1 MHQTAVLGCHR
12 EENLLERIRVII
24 NECQHATEAVYKV
37 IQEASVD
44 VGFDAVDEE
53 G

>member
-1 MHQTAVLGCHR
+1 MHQAAVLSCHR

-24 NECQHATEAVYKV
+24 DECQHATETVYEV
-37 IQEASVD
+37 VQEASVD